1 MNKKTEML
9 VVTPGYPSKNNS
21 YYSFVGQLCEEFARQ
36 GKSVTVV
43 CPQSLFSKIKHK
55 HAFRHVH
62 CVEDGNGLVDVY
74 RPYYITFPYRYKRI
88 NNILYRL
95 CLSRFL
101 KKSKKRFDV
110 YYCHFWQAGYNTYS
124 CIKRTGAPLFVATGE
139 SEISKMYETRH
150 DDSSFCR
157 YLSGVISVSTK
168 NKEESKNLGLAS
180 LEKCIVLPNAV
191 NTDLFHLRERMECRN
206 RLGFPRDEFIVA
218 FVGWFIERKGPQ
230 RVAAAID
237 QIGDVKSVFIGKG
250 EQEPHCD
257 GILFKGALPHDEVPL
272 YLGAADVFVLPTQHE
287 GCCNAVVEAMASG
300 LPVISSNLPF
310 NWDVLDSS
318 NSIMVDPNNVN
329 EIAQAIRKLK
339 EDNVLREKL
348 SLGALKKAESLTI
361 DNRAERILK
370 FMDSKV

>member
-1 MNKKTEML
+1 MNKKIEML
-9 VVTPGYPSKNNS
+9 VVTPGYPSKKNAS
-21 YYSFVGQLCEEFARQ
+21 YSFVGQLCEEFARQ

-43 CPQSLFSKIKHK
+43 CPQSVLSLIKHK

-62 CVEDGNGLVDVY
+62 CVGDGNGLVDVY
-74 RPYYITFPYRYKRI
+74 RPYYITIPYRYKRI
-88 NNILYRL
+88 NNFLFRL

-139 SEISKMYETRH
+139 SEISKMYETRY
-150 DDSSFCR
+150 DDSSFCH
-157 YLSGVISVSTK
+157 YLSGAISVSTK
-168 NKEESKNLGLAS
+168 NKEESIGLGLTTS
-180 LEKCIVLPNAV
+180 EKCIVLPNAV
-191 NTDLFHLRERMECRN
+191 NVNLFNKRDQLVCRN
-206 RLGFPRDEFIVA
+206 RLGFPKDVFVVA

-230 RVAAAID
+230 RVAAAIEE
-237 QIGDVKSVFIGKG
+237 IGNVKSIFIGKG
-250 EQEPHCD
+250 EQEPRCD
-257 GILFKGALPHDEVPL
+257 GILFKGPLPHDEIPL

-287 GCCNAVVEAMASG
+287 GCCNAVIEAMASG
-300 LPVISSNLPF
+300 LPIISSNLPF
-310 NWDVLDSS
+310 NWDVLDES

-339 EDNVLREKL
+339 EDKVLREKL
-348 SLGALKKAESLTI
+348 SFGALKKAESLTI

-370 FMDSKV
+370 YMDNKL